1 MGVKNIEFEA
11 NQGNIES
18 LVKLGRIYLEGMD
31 VDQDYKKAKECFE
44 KAAES
49 NNAQAYT
56 FLAHMY
62 ANSLGVTAD
71 ESKVVEYYL
80 KAYELGDLYA
90 SYALCFI
97 YRKGL
102 YGVDK
107 DESTALDY
115 VIKASNGGIPAA
127 KYEHAFLLDKQ
138 AKKLAKSE
146 DPQDKTKAEEIK
158 KQSLDLYKDAA
169 KKDYAPAK
177 YALAIKELDKED
189 EKSNKEAF
197 NLLDSAKD
205 SELPYVYYA
214 LAYLYDEG
222 LGCKKD
228 YFKSFEYYNKA
239 YNAGYKKAVMNV
251 AYAYLLGAGCPQNYK
266 KALDMLREAVNGGI
280 QEANYYAG
288 LCFEYGLSVEKD
300 IDKALDLYGI
310 AQQAGFA
317 PAMLRIGQICDPY
330 YGLGIDPNAAVTE
343 YKLAVDYGSVDAEVE
358 VLKLDYKDDPSK
370 FDEILKYADEEN
382 SKVAQEFVGTIY
394 LDEADE
400 KHDEKKGLEYLKKS
414 ADAGFI
420 YAAQKLVKYAKEKED
435 KALEAKYEDMLT
447 VLGVPK
453 VYFERA
459 RALKDEG
466 EVERSIFWY
475 TMAGLTTKKPEN
487 VQKAEDAIKEA
498 FKKNDNGTW
507 SKVE

>member
-31 VDQDYKKAKECFE
+31 VDQDYNKAKDYFE

-56 FLAHMY
+56 FLAYMY
-62 ANSLGVTAD
+62 ANSLGVDKDDA
-71 ESKVVEYYL
+71 KVVELYQ

-90 SYALCFI
+90 SYALGFI

-107 DESTALDY
+107 DEAKALDY
-115 VIKASNGGIPAA
+115 VEKASNGDIAAA

-138 AKKLAKSE
+138 SKKLFKSA
-146 DPQDKTKAEEIK
+146 DPQDKQKAEEMK
-158 KQSLDLYKDAA
+158 NQSISLFRDSA

-177 YALAIKELDKED
+177 YALAIKELDKDD
-189 EKSNKEAF
+189 ENSAKEAF
-197 NLLDSAKD
+197 KLLDSAKD
-205 SELPYVYYA
+205 SDLPYVYYA

-222 LGCKKD
+222 IGCKKD
-228 YFKSFEYYNKA
+228 YFKSFEYFNKA
-239 YNAGYKKAVMNV
+239 FNAGYKKAAMNV
-251 AYAYLLGAGCPQNYK
+251 AYAYLFGAGCAQNYK

-300 IDKALDLYGI
+300 MDKALELYGI

-330 YGLGIDPNAAVTE
+330 YGIGIDPTAVETE
-343 YKLAVDYGSVDAEVE
+343 YKLAVDYGSFEAEAE
-358 VLKLDYKDDPSK
+358 MLKLAYRDDKSK
-370 FDEILKYADEEN
+370 FDEILKYADEG

-394 LDEADE
+394 LDEQDE
-400 KHDEKKGLEYLKKS
+400 KHDEAKAIEYLKKS
-414 ADAGFI
+414 ADAGFVP
-420 YAAQKLVKYAKEKED
+420 AAKKLVKYAKEKED
-435 KALEAKYEDMLT
+435 KVLEAKYEDMLT
-447 VLGVPK
+447 VFGVPK

-459 RALKDEG
+459 RALKEEG

-487 VQKAEDAIKEA
+487 VEKAENAIKES
-498 FKKNDNGTW
+498 FKKNDDGSW